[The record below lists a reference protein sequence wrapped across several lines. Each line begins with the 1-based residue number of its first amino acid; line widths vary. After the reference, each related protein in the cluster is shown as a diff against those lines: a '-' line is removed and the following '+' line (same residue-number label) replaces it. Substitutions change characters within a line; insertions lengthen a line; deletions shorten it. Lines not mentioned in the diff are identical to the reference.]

1 MCIILTKTIQFLIS
15 IISLNLPF
23 CTTHFRTPLSNLFF
37 ACFRFPSLPKWLSRQ
52 LWSLSAN
59 SSLPFA
65 LELPSFRILSCSRS
79 SPYFLQFCC
88 PANRLI
94 LAFPF
99 MLMAV
104 NEMIPSG
111 QHTKRQQQNSWICF
125 PSCNQMYHRH
135 HILCNHSDLQSCG
148 IRVYCLS
155 HLKVVQDF
163 SIA

>member
-23 CTTHFRTPLSNLFF
+23 RTTHFRTPLSNLFF

-111 QHTKRQQQNSWICF
+111 QHTKGQQQSSWICF
-125 PSCNQMYHRH
+125 HPAIKCTTDIIFFAIIVIYNLVGSEY
-135 HILCNHSDLQSCG
+135 I
-148 IRVYCLS
+148 VYPIWKSYRISL
-155 HLKVVQDF
+155 
-163 SIA
+163 